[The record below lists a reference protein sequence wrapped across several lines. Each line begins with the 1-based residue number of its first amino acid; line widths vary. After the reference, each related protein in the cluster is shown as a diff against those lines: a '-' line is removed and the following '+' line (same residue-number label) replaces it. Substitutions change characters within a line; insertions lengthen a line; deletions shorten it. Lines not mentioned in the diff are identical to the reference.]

1 MTPQYNKTYLLG
13 GLLCGIV
20 FTALLMLRMD
30 FLPLAENPP
39 PIAANL
45 PAGSL
50 EPGERWMNIL
60 QGDRKIGTTHS
71 QLEQLADG
79 YRLTEKVSMRI
90 NTMGLVQ
97 DLSLD
102 SRGWLKADLTLERFT
117 FVMRSG
123 LFAFTAHGQ
132 VEDNTLVCRIETSG
146 EERRLRLPLDTPPYL
161 PAGILAAAAQAGLV
175 QGERRSF
182 PIFDPSTMSLETIA
196 LTMQGL
202 EAIDIGGRK
211 VDGLRVTLAFK
222 GVSQD
227 AWLDDDGQILME
239 KGLLGIRQVKVSR
252 EEALFGMPLA
262 ASGDLTEA
270 AAVIPDRELPDTAKL
285 VRLTLQLDGIDPGQY
300 HLDDGRQRLEGNR
313 LILTRENLDDIP
325 TSFTGDALPPDI
337 RRHLEPSAFVSSD
350 HPDIMALAAEL
361 VDPEDTPLANLRRL
375 VAWMQANIERR
386 PVLSL
391 PDALT
396 TLKNRMGDCNEH
408 AVLLAALA
416 RAAGY
421 PAQVEAGLV
430 YHEGRF
436 FYHAWNR
443 IYIGRWITVD
453 ALFDQIPADVTH
465 VRFARGTAQQQLDIL
480 PLLGNLR
487 IRIVDIE

>member
-1 MTPQYNKTYLLG
+1 
-13 GLLCGIV
+13 
-20 FTALLMLRMD
+20 
-30 FLPLAENPP
+30 
-39 PIAANL
+39 
-45 PAGSL
+45 
-50 EPGERWMNIL
+50 
-60 QGDRKIGTTHS
+60 
-71 QLEQLADG
+71 
-79 YRLTEKVSMRI
+79 
-90 NTMGLVQ
+90 
-97 DLSLD
+97 
-102 SRGWLKADLTLERFT
+102 
-117 FVMRSG
+117 
-123 LFAFTAHGQ
+123 
-132 VEDNTLVCRIETSG
+132 
-146 EERRLRLPLDTPPYL
+146 
-161 PAGILAAAAQAGLV
+161 
-175 QGERRSF
+175 
-182 PIFDPSTMSLETIA
+182 
-196 LTMQGL
+196 
-202 EAIDIGGRK
+202 
-211 VDGLRVTLAFK
+211 
-222 GVSQD
+222 
-227 AWLDDDGQILME
+227 
-239 KGLLGIRQVKVSR
+239 
-252 EEALFGMPLA
+252 
-262 ASGDLTEA
+262 
-270 AAVIPDRELPDTAKL
+270 
-285 VRLTLQLDGIDPGQY
+285 
-300 HLDDGRQRLEGNR
+300 
-313 LILTRENLDDIP
+313 
-325 TSFTGDALPPDI
+325 
-337 RRHLEPSAFVSSD
+337 
-350 HPDIMALAAEL
+350 MALAAEL